1 MNASVAAL
9 LLAAAAHPAPQSV
22 EVAGVRVTITPTDI
36 RIVRS
41 GQPVY
46 SLRER
51 FRAENEAMVRQAT
64 RLLAGQEDRPHTDGV
79 STTEYMPLSL
89 VGPYLSLQ
97 VSEGGFWPGM
107 PHPSGSSHFKVID
120 VRDPRRL
127 LALDELFPPD
137 AIRDAL
143 VKDPI
148 VAEYLALGTSDPNP
162 RTNSA
167 SQPVVPRT
175 LAALVSKL
183 EHASDYD
190 RWFSFLNLLKGFAFY
205 GVGKDRVAVRIGLPP
220 LYNVPPYDVTQLGIW
235 LPIPP
240 ALRADLEA
248 ADAGTAGFLMEKGP
262 SATIKMHFE
271 KDLRPLAEAARAKK
285 KKSAAGSK

>member
-1 MNASVAAL
+1 MNSLVAAL
-9 LLAAAAHPAPQSV
+9 LLAAAPHPAPGTV
-22 EVAGVRVTITPTDI
+22 EVAGVTVTITATDV
-36 RIVRS
+36 RITRS

-46 SLRER
+46 SLSER

-64 RLLAGQEDRPHTDGV
+64 RLLAGQEDWPHADGD
-79 STTEYMPLSL
+79 STTEYTPLSL

-107 PHPSGSSHFKVID
+107 PHPSGTSHFKVID
-120 VRDPRRL
+120 VRDPQRL

-137 AIRDAL
+137 ALRDAL

-148 VAEYLALGTSDPNP
+148 VAEYLASKP
-162 RTNSA
+162 A
-167 SQPVVPRT
+167 APRT
-175 LAALVSKL
+175 LAALVSEL
-183 EHASDYD
+183 EHASDHD

-205 GVGKDRVAVRIGLPP
+205 GVAKDGVAVRIGLPP
-220 LYNVPPYDVTQLGIW
+220 LYDVPPYEITQLGIW

-248 ADAGTAGFLMEKGP
+248 ADAGTAGFLMDKGP
-262 SATIKMHFE
+262 FATIKMHFE

-285 KKSAAGSK
+285 KSAAGSK